1 MLTDF
6 KYQKKE
12 EQTKAPGNDQIR
24 DYQMQ
29 LMKLEQR
36 NQATLAAM
44 KKAEEEEAK
53 AKIATD
59 STKSSPWWKVW

>member
-6 KYQKKE
+6 KYKGIKKPE
-12 EQTKAPGNDQIR
+12 APGEDQIR

-36 NQATLAAM
+36 NKATLEAM
-44 KKAEEEEAK
+44 KKAQEEEAK
-53 AKIATD
+53 AGTATGT
-59 STKSSPWWKVW
+59 TKASPWWKVW

>member
-6 KYQKKE
+6 KYKGIKKPE
-12 EQTKAPGNDQIR
+12 APSEDQIR

-36 NQATLAAM
+36 NRATLEAM

-53 AKIATD
+53 AKTATD
-59 STKSSPWWKVW
+59 TTKASPWWKVW